1 MIAGPPFRSATGPLS
16 GGPSW
21 STGEDVKQGLL
32 EYALVA
38 AFLALAAAGAI
49 ALFGDE
55 LRGALGLR
63 PPAAAAPSPPPAAP
77 AARQ

>member
-1 MIAGPPFRSATGPLS
+1 M
-16 GGPSW
+16 
-21 STGEDVKQGLL
+21 KQGLV
-32 EYALVA
+32 EYALVT

-63 PPAAAAPSPPPAAP
+63 PPAAAPAPPPPAP
-77 AARQ
+77 PARQ